1 MCIVVSISWETP
13 GSYCLDDSRSS
24 LCAVSKRVNE
34 QAAQLT
40 YRFCFLCVCTD
51 GYLALEKE
59 KNVRVPDESDIMKLR
74 GDPETFKLFFVR
86 KLLPCTV
93 GRLKFRKNK
102 AVHKLEKWATV
113 SDEAFSLLAFENGW
127 RRWKSLLDG
136 DIETKETKYTLN
148 GAKAKKGQGWSMEG
162 LGRFEELYDFVKQ
175 DRIKHGQVDA
185 ELLEDF
191 KKECMVAGTR
201 RPKNPW
207 GAAVN
212 VDTNVQELR
221 HDAIVASDAI
231 IVGTAI
237 GNGAVVGVGV

>member
-74 GDPETFKLFFVR
+74 GDPETFKMFFVR

-136 DIETKETKYTLN
+136 DIETK
-148 GAKAKKGQGWSMEG
+148 
-162 LGRFEELYDFVKQ
+162 KQ
-175 DRIKHGQVDA
+175 SIH
-185 ELLEDF
+185 
-191 KKECMVAGTR
+191 
-201 RPKNPW
+201 
-207 GAAVN
+207 
-212 VDTNVQELR
+212 
-221 HDAIVASDAI
+221 
-231 IVGTAI
+231 
-237 GNGAVVGVGV
+237 